1 MSTGSLGSS
10 TITAAVAVAT
20 SSSTQSLRPSQQASI
35 AEPLVEIRHNWL
47 IKNVQHSRDGD
58 EYTSE
63 LFPCTNSSTR

>member
-10 TITAAVAVAT
+10 TITAAVAAAT

-63 LFPCTNSSTR
+63 LFPCTNCSTR

>member
-10 TITAAVAVAT
+10 TSIVAT
-20 SSSTQSLRPSQQASI
+20 ASASSTTQSLRPSQQASI
-35 AEPLVEIRHNWL
+35 TDPLAEIKHNWL

-63 LFPCTNSSTR
+63 LFPCTNCSTR

>member
-10 TITAAVAVAT
+10 TITTDACNN
-20 SSSTQSLRPSQQASI
+20 TQSLRPSQQASI
-35 AEPLVEIRHNWL
+35 AEPLVEIKHNWL

-63 LFPCTNSSTR
+63 LFPCTNCSTR

>member
-10 TITAAVAVAT
+10 TITVAT
-20 SSSTQSLRPSQQASI
+20 TASANGSTQSLRPSQQASI
-35 AEPLVEIRHNWL
+35 TDPLAEIKHNWL

-63 LFPCTNSSTR
+63 LFPCTNCSTR

>member
-10 TITAAVAVAT
+10 TITAAAAV
-20 SSSTQSLRPSQQASI
+20 SSGTQSLRPSQQASI
-35 AEPLVEIRHNWL
+35 AEPLVEVKHNWL

-63 LFPCTNSSTR
+63 LFPCTNCSTR